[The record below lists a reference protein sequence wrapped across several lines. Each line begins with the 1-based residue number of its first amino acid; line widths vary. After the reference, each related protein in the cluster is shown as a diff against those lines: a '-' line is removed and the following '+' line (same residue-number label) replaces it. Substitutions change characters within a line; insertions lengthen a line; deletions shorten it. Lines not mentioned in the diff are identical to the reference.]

1 MTMNSIYENG
11 GEDDAVSVAYRLHG
25 LCKVGAAASD
35 STLSIDLHRGG
46 WTDMFEAMA
55 HLCDGLIDRLEQERS
70 ARAKADLEA
79 AKGRAA

>member
-1 MTMNSIYENG
+1 MDSIYERG

-35 STLSIDLHRGG
+35 SCLHIDLHKGG

-55 HLCDGLIDRLEQERS
+55 HLCDDLIDKLEQER
-70 ARAKADLEA
+70 AERAKADVDA